1 MSLAKLE
8 AALTEFLNVDG
19 GTIAYEVTGAGPLVV
34 LAHGMGD
41 SREAYRFVVPAL
53 VEAGFRVAATDL
65 RGHGESGVS
74 WPSCTRTDL
83 AGDLI
88 ALVKHLGGPA
98 VLVGHSISGGAVT
111 IAAAKAPELVTA
123 LVELA
128 PFTRRQQ
135 VRLSDFRVR
144 GYRRGMTH
152 LLGTALLGSTRQWAK
167 YLDVAYPGGKPA
179 DWDARLAEITAMLD
193 EPGRMKVLQAMGK
206 TSPAD
211 AGEQLANVTCP
222 VLVVQGTHD
231 PDWASPRTE
240 GEAIIA
246 DLPTGLGELAM
257 IEGAGHYPHV
267 QFPEQTVA
275 AILTF
280 LDGVHA

>member
-1 MSLAKLE
+1 M
-8 AALTEFLNVDG
+8 TEFLDVGG

-41 SREAYRFVVPAL
+41 SREAYRFLAPAL
-53 VEAGFRVAATDL
+53 AEAGHRVVTTDL
-65 RGHGESGVS
+65 RGHGESS
-74 WPSCTRTDL
+74 ADWPSYRRTDL

-88 ALVKHLGGPA
+88 ALVKHLGEPA
-98 VLVGHSISGGAVT
+98 VLIGHSISGGAVT

-135 VRLSDFRVR
+135 VKLSDFRVP
-144 GYRRGMTH
+144 GYRRGMTR
-152 LLGTALLGSTRQWAK
+152 LLGTALLGSTGQWAK
-167 YLDVAYPGGKPA
+167 YLDIAYPGVKPA
-179 DWDARLAEITAMLD
+179 DWDARLAQITAKLE

-222 VLVVQGTHD
+222 VLVVQGTDD
-231 PDWASPRTE
+231 PDWASPRAE
-240 GEAIIA
+240 GEAIVA
-246 DLPTGLGELAM
+246 DLPAGLGTLTM
-257 IEGAGHYPHV
+257 IDGAGHYPHV
-267 QFPEQTVA
+267 QYPGETLA

-280 LDGVHA
+280 LAGVRA

>member
-1 MSLAKLE
+1 M
-8 AALTEFLNVDG
+8 TEFLNVDG

-41 SREAYRFVVPAL
+41 SREAYRFLGPAL

-65 RGHGESGVS
+65 RGHGESSVGWS
-74 WPSCTRTDL
+74 SYTRTDL

-128 PFTRRQQ
+128 PFTRKQQ
-135 VRLSDFRVR
+135 VRLSDFRMSR
-144 GYRRGMTH
+144 YRRGMAR
-152 LLGTALLGSTRQWAK
+152 LLGTAILGSTTQWAK
-167 YLDVAYPGGKPA
+167 YLDIAYPGVKPA
-179 DWDARLAEITAMLD
+179 DWDARLAEITGMLGD
-193 EPGRMKVLQAMGK
+193 PARMKVLQAMGK
-206 TSPAD
+206 ISPAD

-231 PDWASPRTE
+231 PDWASPQTE

-246 DLPTGLGELAM
+246 DLPSGLGKLEM
-257 IEGAGHYPHV
+257 IDGAGHYPHV
-267 QFPEQTVA
+267 QFPQQTLA